1 MSAFDFFC
9 IFDPK
14 NRNSMIHY
22 ITEKDFVP
30 EYVYQSQKGKN
41 EIERGLYQ
49 IVYGVLLNKL
59 NYNSIYD
66 LIVRI
71 SKEQKYG
78 VVKRFMLKAWR
89 KEVDAIIKKLNALD
103 IKDKKVI
110 VFNPFTH
117 YYKDVPYTKN
127 RFELVIDII
136 DEILVNG
143 DAQMEISK
151 NPKYDYPIGC
161 FEQFVGNY
169 RLELEKNLIQE
180 NSNKIEY
187 YRELIF
193 DEMIR
198 RGTTRLTKA
207 PFWEREPKTGKLHI
221 VVRQIKIAPSKYY
234 KQPNKLFELD
244 NYFEEYKLLKVGMKE
259 ETEISNSSNGSDD
272 KVNDKEK
279 TGILYYMLK
288 ELTQET
294 NEKRWKKKA
303 ASLISYILSSL
314 KADTVRRYID
324 QVGKLSK
331 NDMGARFYETVDKV
345 LGECGFTVP
354 QEIKD
359 GLPQKK
365 HKQLD

>member
-1 MSAFDFFC
+1 
-9 IFDPK
+9 
-14 NRNSMIHY
+14 MIHY

-30 EYVYQSQKGKN
+30 EYVYQSQRGKN

-49 IVYGVLLNKL
+49 IVYGVLHSQM
-59 NYNSIYD
+59 NYNRIYD

-117 YYKDVPYTKN
+117 YYNDVPYTKN

-136 DEILVNG
+136 DEIMVNG

-151 NPKYDYPIGC
+151 KPKYNYPIDC
-161 FEQFVGNY
+161 FEEFIGNY
-169 RLELEKNLIQE
+169 RLELEKQLLNINSDKIQ
-180 NSNKIEY
+180 Y

-198 RGTTRLTKA
+198 RGMKTLIEA
-207 PFWEREPKTGKLHI
+207 PFWERDPQTGELHK
-221 VVRQIKIAPSKYY
+221 VVRQTTISPSIYY
-234 KQPNKLFELD
+234 DQPEKLFELD
-244 NYFEEYKLLKVGMKE
+244 NYFEEYQLLKVRMKV
-259 ETEISNSSNGSDD
+259 ETEIPNSFKDPND
-272 KVNDKEK
+272 KTNNKEK

-294 NEKRWKKKA
+294 NEKRWKTKA
-303 ASLISYILSSL
+303 VSLISYVFALS
-314 KADTVRRYID
+314 KKDTARRYID
-324 QVGKLSK
+324 QIAKISE
-331 NDMGARFYETVDKV
+331 NDMGSRFYETVDKV
-345 LGECGFTVP
+345 LEECGFTVP

-365 HKQLD
+365 HKQMD

>member
-1 MSAFDFFC
+1 
-9 IFDPK
+9 
-14 NRNSMIHY
+14 MIHY

-89 KEVDAIIKKLNALD
+89 KEVDAIIKKLTELD

-117 YYKDVPYTKN
+117 YYNDVPYTKN

-151 NPKYDYPIGC
+151 NPQYDYPIDSI
-161 FEQFVGNY
+161 EQFVGNY
-169 RLELEKNLIQE
+169 RLELEKQLLNINSDKIQ
-180 NSNKIEY
+180 Y

-198 RGTTRLTKA
+198 RGMKTLIEA
-207 PFWEREPKTGKLHI
+207 PFWERDPQTGELHI
-221 VVRQIKIAPSKYY
+221 VVRQTTISPSIYY
-234 KQPNKLFELD
+234 DQPEKLFELD
-244 NYFEEYKLLKVGMKE
+244 NYFEEYQLLKVRMKV
-259 ETEISNSSNGSDD
+259 ETEIPNSSKDPND
-272 KVNDKEK
+272 KTNNKEK

-288 ELTQET
+288 ELSQET
-294 NEKRWKKKA
+294 NEKRWKTKA
-303 ASLISYILSSL
+303 VSLISYVFALS
-314 KADTVRRYID
+314 KKDTARRYID
-324 QVGKLSK
+324 QIAKISE
-331 NDMGARFYETVDKV
+331 NDMGSRFYETVDKV
-345 LGECGFTVP
+345 LGECGFSVP
-354 QEIKD
+354 KEIKD

-365 HKQLD
+365 HKQME

>member
-1 MSAFDFFC
+1 
-9 IFDPK
+9 
-14 NRNSMIHY
+14 MIHY

-89 KEVDAIIKKLNALD
+89 KEVDAIIKKLTELD

-117 YYKDVPYTKN
+117 YYNDVPYTKN

-151 NPKYDYPIGC
+151 NNQYDYPIDSI
-161 FEQFVGNY
+161 EQFVGNY
-169 RLELEKNLIQE
+169 RLELEKQLLNINSDKIQ
-180 NSNKIEY
+180 Y

-198 RGTTRLTKA
+198 RGMKTLIEA
-207 PFWEREPKTGKLHI
+207 PFWERDPQTGELHI
-221 VVRQIKIAPSKYY
+221 VVRQTTISPSIYY
-234 KQPNKLFELD
+234 DQPEKLFELD
-244 NYFEEYKLLKVGMKE
+244 NYFEEYQLLKVRMKV
-259 ETEISNSSNGSDD
+259 ETEIPNSSKDPND
-272 KVNDKEK
+272 KTNNKEK

-288 ELTQET
+288 ELSQET
-294 NEKRWKKKA
+294 NEKRWKTKA
-303 ASLISYILSSL
+303 VSLISYVFALS
-314 KADTVRRYID
+314 KKDTARRYID
-324 QVGKLSK
+324 QIAKISE
-331 NDMGARFYETVDKV
+331 NDMGSRFYETVDKV
-345 LGECGFTVP
+345 LGECGFSVP
-354 QEIKD
+354 KEIKD

-365 HKQLD
+365 HKQME

>member
-1 MSAFDFFC
+1 
-9 IFDPK
+9 
-14 NRNSMIHY
+14 MIHY

-30 EYVYQSQKGKN
+30 EYVYQSQRGKN

-49 IVYGVLLNKL
+49 IVYGVLLNQM
-59 NYNSIYD
+59 NYNRIYD

-71 SKEQKYG
+71 SKEQEFG

-89 KEVDAIIKKLNALD
+89 KEVDEIIKKLTVLD

-136 DEILVNG
+136 DEIMVNG

-151 NPKYDYPIGC
+151 TPQYDYPIDC
-161 FEQFVGNY
+161 FEEFIGNY
-169 RLELEKNLIQE
+169 RLMLEKQLLEDNSQKIQ
-180 NSNKIEY
+180 Y

-198 RGTTRLTKA
+198 RGMNRLIEA
-207 PFWEREPKTGKLHI
+207 PFWERDPQTGELHI
-221 VVRQIKIAPSKYY
+221 VVRQATISPSIYY
-234 KQPNKLFELD
+234 NQPEKLFELD
-244 NYFEEYKLLKVGMKE
+244 NYFEEYKLLKVRMKVE
-259 ETEISNSSNGSDD
+259 AEISNFSNDSDD
-272 KVNDKEK
+272 KANTKEK

-294 NEKRWKKKA
+294 NEKRWKTKA
-303 ASLISYILSSL
+303 VSLISYVFALS
-314 KADTVRRYID
+314 KKDTARRYID
-324 QVGKLSK
+324 QIAKISE

-345 LGECGFTVP
+345 LGECGFSVP
-354 QEIKD
+354 KDIKD

-365 HKQLD
+365 HKQMD